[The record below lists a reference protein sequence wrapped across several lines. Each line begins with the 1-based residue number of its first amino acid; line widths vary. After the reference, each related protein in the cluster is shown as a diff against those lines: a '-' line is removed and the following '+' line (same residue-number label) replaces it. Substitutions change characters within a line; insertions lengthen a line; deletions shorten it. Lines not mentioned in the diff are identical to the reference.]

1 MFTSD
6 VLTNLKNYLLSKDN
20 TLVIHMQEPYGT
32 TGINPE
38 LYIYPSVHIYEPFG
52 ITQHNEIFVI
62 NATAEAT
69 IVDEAGYTALLD
81 YADAILDYI
90 KDDFSTI
97 ELNNVPFIVRQIEMT
112 YAELNSDDSVKR
124 VIISI
129 TFNQPK

>member
-6 VLTNLKNYLLSKDN
+6 VLNNIKTYLLGKDN
-20 TLVIHMQEPYGT
+20 TLVINLIEPYGASGST
-32 TGINPE
+32 PE
-38 LYIYPSVHIYEPFG
+38 LYIYPAVHVYEPFG
-52 ITQHNEIFVI
+52 ITQHNELFVVNI
-62 NATAEAT
+62 VAEAT
-69 IVDEAGYTALLD
+69 VVDEAGYNSLLD

-97 ELNNVPFIVRQIEMT
+97 LLNNVPFIVRQVEMN
-112 YAELNSDDSVKR
+112 YAESSEDESVKR